1 MYASRRQCVLNAI
14 AAVAICAAT
23 VAWPEDSG
31 RAFAQS
37 ATTLGDFAGRWVL
50 NAELSDTPDKMG
62 QRGGPGGQSGRR
74 GGGGGGIGG
83 TGIGIGGMGGG
94 RGGMGAGSGQGERD
108 AAARMQRIV
117 RAELAVLSPL
127 LVTVDGPQLT
137 FTATDGRVET
147 LVTGGKKQPGL
158 TGDGSTETR
167 TTFQNGRLVIEK
179 RYDEG
184 IKSIR
189 TCTIEPAGLTPRRL
203 VIVVK
208 VEVPR
213 MQGQPEQMRVY
224 DVDAQPPKRP

>member
-1 MYASRRQCVLNAI
+1 MNAI

-23 VAWPEDSG
+23 VAWLHDSS
-31 RAFAQS
+31 RAFAQ
-37 ATTLGDFAGRWVL
+37 ATTTLGDFAGRWVL

-74 GGGGGGIGG
+74 GGGGGGIG
-83 TGIGIGGMGGG
+83 IGGMGGG
-94 RGGMGAGSGQGERD
+94 RGGMGAGSGQPERD
-108 AAARMQRIV
+108 AVARMQRIV

-127 LVTVDGPQLT
+127 IVTVDGPQLT

-147 LVTGGKKQPGL
+147 LVTDGKKQPGL

-167 TTFQNGRLVIEK
+167 TTFQNGHLVIEK

-224 DVDAQPPKRP
+224 DVDAPPPNRP